1 MKRETHSKQTKKRKK
16 DRIKFCKIA
25 PKKPTHKNLKI
36 EARFLADFPMLHLYR
51 MFAFLSNKT
60 ILHLLKCDAG
70 ASFLKIWLKFES
82 FANMRFS
89 CNTGKSSQNPD

>member
-1 MKRETHSKQTKKRKK
+1 MIFIEDRIWLYVTGYPHKKRDTLKTDKKRRKK
-16 DRIKFCKIA
+16 DRIKCCKIA

-60 ILHLLKCDAG
+60 ILHLLKGDTG
-70 ASFLKIWLKFES
+70 ASFLKF
-82 FANMRFS
+82 
-89 CNTGKSSQNPD
+89 G